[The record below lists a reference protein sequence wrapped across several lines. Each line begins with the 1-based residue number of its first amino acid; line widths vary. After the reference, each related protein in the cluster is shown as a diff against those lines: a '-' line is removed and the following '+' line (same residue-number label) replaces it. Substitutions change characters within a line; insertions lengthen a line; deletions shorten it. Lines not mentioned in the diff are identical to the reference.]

1 MRRLMIAFL
10 LASISLITFGHEITP
25 ETFRNHALQ
34 IAKHPKITKKFSMID
49 MEENFH
55 LYMDVTSFDEF
66 YVKEPI
72 ETQGFKLFL
81 WKSGEMGFYNI
92 EQYVTLITVL
102 QTSADKVI
110 YELVSQVDHKRFV
123 IQVLFENQQD
133 GWQLTAVKRTKIKT
147 AKPSIFPKFK

>member
-1 MRRLMIAFL
+1 
-10 LASISLITFGHEITP
+10 
-25 ETFRNHALQ
+25 
-34 IAKHPKITKKFSMID
+34 MID
-49 MEENFH
+49 MEENFY

-133 GWQLTAVKRTKIKT
+133 GWQLTAVKRTKIKI
-147 AKPSIFPKFK
+147 AKPNIFLS